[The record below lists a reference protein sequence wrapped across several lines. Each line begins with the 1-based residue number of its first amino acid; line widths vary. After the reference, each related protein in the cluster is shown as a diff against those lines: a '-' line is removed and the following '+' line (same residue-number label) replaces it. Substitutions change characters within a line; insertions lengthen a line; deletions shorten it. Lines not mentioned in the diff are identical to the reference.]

1 MQKREG
7 RSFAPLPAA
16 PCRPSPGRTGR
27 KGWERPGVAR
37 PTAPVRVPL
46 PSPDPMV
53 AEIEEPEEADT
64 VDVFGLLSVEARRD
78 VLAGSVTGFGGGRL

>member
-1 MQKREG
+1 MRKCEG

-27 KGWERPGVAR
+27 RAWERPDVPR
-37 PTAPVRVPL
+37 PVAPVRVPL
-46 PSPDPMV
+46 PSPNPMV
-53 AEIEEPEEADT
+53 AEIEEPDEADA

-78 VLAGSVTGFGGGRL
+78 VLAGSVASSAGRTL

>member
-1 MQKREG
+1 MRRHEG
-7 RSFAPLPAA
+7 RSFAPPPPP

-27 KGWERPGVAR
+27 RGWTRPDVAR
-37 PTAPVRVPL
+37 PVAHVRVPL

-53 AEIEEPEEADT
+53 AEIEEPEEPDT

-78 VLAGSVTGFGGGRL
+78 VLAGSVAGFGGGAL

>member
-7 RSFAPLPAA
+7 RSFAPP
-16 PCRPSPGRTGR
+16 PSPPSRPGPGRTGR
-27 KGWERPGVAR
+27 RGWKRPDVPR
-37 PTAPVRVPL
+37 PMAPARVPL

-53 AEIEEPEEADT
+53 AEIEEPEEIGT

-78 VLAGSVTGFGGGRL
+78 VLAESVASNTGRGL

>member
-7 RSFAPLPAA
+7 RSFAPP
-16 PCRPSPGRTGR
+16 PSPPPRPSPGRTGR
-27 KGWERPGVAR
+27 KGWERPDVPRPVA
-37 PTAPVRVPL
+37 PARVPL
-46 PSPDPMV
+46 PSPAPMV

-78 VLAGSVTGFGGGRL
+78 VLAGFVAGFGGGAL

>member
-7 RSFAPLPAA
+7 RSFAPP
-16 PCRPSPGRTGR
+16 PSPPPRPSPGRTGR
-27 KGWERPGVAR
+27 KGWGRPDVPRPVA
-37 PTAPVRVPL
+37 PARVPL

-78 VLAGSVTGFGGGRL
+78 VLAGSAAEFGGGAL

>member
-7 RSFAPLPAA
+7 RSFAPP
-16 PCRPSPGRTGR
+16 PSPPPRPSPGRTGR
-27 KGWERPGVAR
+27 RGWERPDVPR
-37 PTAPVRVPL
+37 PVAPVRVPL

-53 AEIEEPEEADT
+53 AEIEEPEDADA

-78 VLAGSVTGFGGGRL
+78 VLAGSVAGFGGGGL

>member
-27 KGWERPGVAR
+27 RGWERPDVPRYVVPA
-37 PTAPVRVPL
+37 RVPL

-53 AEIEEPEEADT
+53 AEIEEPEE
-64 VDVFGLLSVEARRD
+64 VDAIDFLSVEARRD
-78 VLAGSVTGFGGGRL
+78 VLAGSVAGFGGGRL